1 MVGWI
6 SLTLFIGF
14 AIGFIWLLIDSIFEV
29 AGSLNVANIVGLI
42 IFATLIYFFSI
53 DALAILSGVFLLS
66 LIAYRRLS

>member
-14 AIGFIWLLIDSIFEV
+14 AIGFIWLLIDSIFEI

-42 IFATLIYFFSI
+42 IFATLIYFFSV
-53 DALAILSGVFLLS
+53 DTLAILSGVFLLS

>member
-29 AGSLNVANIVGLI
+29 AGSLNAANIVGLI
-42 IFATLIYFFSI
+42 IFATLIYFFSV
-53 DALAILSGVFLLS
+53 DTLAILSGVFLLS

>member
-42 IFATLIYFFSI
+42 IFATLIYFFSV
-53 DALAILSGVFLLS
+53 DTLAILRGVFLLS

>member
-1 MVGWI
+1 MVGWF

-42 IFATLIYFFSI
+42 IFATLIYFFNV
-53 DALAILSGVFLLS
+53 DTLAILSGVFLLS

>member
-42 IFATLIYFFSI
+42 IFATLIYFFNV
-53 DALAILSGVFLLS
+53 DTLAILSGVFLLS

>member
-42 IFATLIYFFSI
+42 IFTTLIYFFSV
-53 DALAILSGVFLLS
+53 DTLAILSGVFLLS

>member
-42 IFATLIYFFSI
+42 IFAGLIYFFSI
-53 DALAILSGVFLLS
+53 DTLAILSGVFLLS

>member
-29 AGSLNVANIVGLI
+29 ASSLNVANIVGLI
-42 IFATLIYFFSI
+42 IFATLIYFFSVVT
-53 DALAILSGVFLLS
+53 LAILSGVFLLS